1 MRTIVVS
8 HQFKKD
14 LKLAIKR
21 NLPQQELYAV
31 VRDLANDVT
40 LSEDKRDHSLTGN
53 YVGYRECHIRP
64 DWLLLYKKENND
76 LQVLNLYRTGTH
88 SDLFGK

>member
-1 MRTIVVS
+1 MRTIIVS

-31 VRDLANDVT
+31 VRVLANDVT
-40 LSEDKRDHSLTGN
+40 SSEDKHDHSLTGN
-53 YVGYRECHIRP
+53 YVGYRECHILP
-64 DWLLLYKKENND
+64 DWFFYIRR
-76 LQVLNLYRTGTH
+76 RTMTC
-88 SDLFGK
+88 KC